1 MVCFNSKKVADRYD
15 IRVEVKNAKNN
26 KCNEI
31 VMNDYSLKEKIP
43 VSYKREKQDCRYI
56 TIDACTNSCEMHQT
70 VNIKAI
76 LESASA
82 PHAIQ
87 YRQKDKVIQKTVVAD
102 KSGAMGLTF
111 YS

>member
-1 MVCFNSKKVADRYD
+1 
-15 IRVEVKNAKNN
+15 
-26 KCNEI
+26 
-31 VMNDYSLKEKIP
+31 
-43 VSYKREKQDCRYI
+43 
-56 TIDACTNSCEMHQT
+56 MHQT

-87 YRQKDKVIQKTVVAD
+87 YQRKDKVIQKTVVAD
-102 KSGAMGLTF
+102 KSGAMGVTF